1 MSDTYLELHNLE
13 SSLTDFAVSRIVD
26 ETLQNSPECQLPDDN
41 PVSLVLPD
49 LDVLMPELACDYN
62 IDLPLVPL
70 PHFCSPSF
78 STDILFSGCDGTA
91 VTGDLSFSTDG
102 TCHYSLD
109 GEISVCATVSVP
121 CSEGYTATGTITA
134 TTESVLDYVQLSGAL
149 TLELDGSCGFKL
161 TGSLLLN
168 DNVPDLSHVCTTSD
182 YTVEFEVSDTDSLVI
197 NVVDTF
203 KITLYPKIT
212 VTLLEEN
219 KCKIRYKIEIDER
232 TAAVVENIETK
243 TITYCTPE
251 GVEETRKFLC
261 IPAPAP

>member
-78 STDILFSGCDGTA
+78 SSGVLFSGCDTTT
-91 VTGDLSFSTDG
+91 VIGDLSFSTDG
-102 TCHYSLD
+102 ACNYSLD
-109 GEISVCATVSVP
+109 GSISVCATVP
-121 CSEGYTATGTITA
+121 CSGGYTAIGTVTA
-134 TTESVLDYVQLSGAL
+134 TTESELDYVQLSGAL

-182 YTVEFEVSDTDSLVI
+182 YQVEFEVSETDTLSI
-197 NVVDTF
+197 NVIEDFT
-203 KITLYPKIT
+203 ITIFPKIT
-212 VTLLEEN
+212 VTLLEES
-219 KCKIRYKIEIDER
+219 KCKVKYRIEIDER
-232 TAAVVENIETK
+232 TAAVVENLYTRE
-243 TITYCTPE
+243 ITYCTPA
-251 GVEETRKFLC
+251 GVEETMKFLC
-261 IPAPAP
+261 VNP